1 MSAPILITGVGKRVG
16 LALAEHFLDRNI
28 EVIGIYRSQRPSLQ
42 TLARKGA
49 TLYGCDFY
57 DDDSLEQLMITLRD
71 KYQSLRAIIHNA
83 SDWLPEANPLPAL
96 ETLNRM
102 MRVHVGA
109 PYLINL
115 ELSALLSG
123 HTQKAGDII
132 HITDYVADTGSKK
145 HIAYAASKAALHN
158 LTLSFANLL
167 APGVKVNSIA
177 PALVM
182 FNAHDSNSYRLKA
195 ISKALITKEGG
206 VDEIIAAVNY
216 LLDSDYITGRT
227 LHVDGGRHLV

>member
-16 LALAEHFLDRNI
+16 LALAEHFLDRDI
-28 EVIGIYRSQRPSLQ
+28 AVIGIYRSQQPGLQ

-49 TLYGCDFY
+49 KLYCCDFY
-57 DDDSLEQLMITLRD
+57 DDDSLELLIRNIRENHQC
-71 KYQSLRAIIHNA
+71 LRAIIHNA

-102 MRVHVGA
+102 VRVHVGA
-109 PYLINL
+109 PYLLNL
-115 ELSALLSG
+115 ELSALL
-123 HTQKAGDII
+123 TRNPQQTGDII
-132 HITDYVADTGSKK
+132 HITDYVAETGSKK
-145 HIAYAASKAALHN
+145 HIAYAATKAALHN

-167 APGVKVNSIA
+167 APQVKVNSIA

-182 FNAHDSNSYRLKA
+182 FNAHDSDAYRLKA
-195 ISKALITKEGG
+195 ISKALIAKEGG
-206 VDEIIAAVNY
+206 VDEIIAAANY
-216 LLDSDYITGRT
+216 LLNSDYTTGRT

>member
-1 MSAPILITGVGKRVG
+1 MRAPILITGVSQRVG
-16 LALAEHFLDRNI
+16 LALAEHFLDRDI
-28 EVIGIYRSQRPSLQ
+28 AVIGIYRSQRPGLQ
-42 TLARKGA
+42 TLTRKGA
-49 TLYGCDFY
+49 TLYCCDFY

-71 KYQSLRAIIHNA
+71 NHQSLRAIIHNA

-109 PYLINL
+109 PYLINQA
-115 ELSALLSG
+115 LSALLSQ

-167 APGVKVNSIA
+167 APLVKVNSIA

-182 FNAHDSNSYRLKA
+182 FNAHDSDAYRLKA
-195 ISKALITKEGG
+195 ISKALIAKEGG
-206 VDEIIAAVNY
+206 VDEIIAAANY

-227 LHVDGGRHLV
+227 LHVDGGRHLA